1 MSKKV
6 ILISGIVLIL
16 ILGVGGFYWYRQ
28 QQASA
33 ATTATKQTA
42 QLEQGALAATV
53 SAAGNITAPEQVN
66 LSFGTSGMPVTE
78 LNVKI
83 NDQVKAGDVLALVQ
97 DTELQQAFQTAQAN
111 LASAQAAYDEIKEP
125 ATTAELTAAEAQA
138 RAARATYDA
147 AAAALKDLQAPVD
160 ALDLQAAAANLASA
174 QEAYKSAQ
182 AKSQMTDQ
190 QITIARATL
199 ETARIALQSAQAAYD
214 RVAWQDNVNSSS
226 EASALQTATIAYA
239 SAQAQ
244 YELTMA
250 EMNNSE
256 LKSAQATLASAQSD
270 YNTVKAGASAQ
281 ELASAQAA
289 VDSALQTLTTAQE
302 DLANVKTGATAQE
315 LAAAKATLQS
325 AKASYESAKSAL
337 DDAKITA
344 PFDGTIAA
352 VNIFV
357 GQSPVSGSTA
367 ITLANLDDLQIQ
379 LTLSEVDIAEIKAG
393 QKVELSFDALSD
405 RVFTGEVISVA
416 PVGTT
421 SSGVVNYTVT
431 VSLDKTGGAILPGMT
446 ASASIITEQVNNALL
461 APNKALKTQGT
472 NRTMTRMVE
481 GKEIPLLV
489 KTGLAGEAYT
499 EILSAATTTGT
510 AVNLQAGDTVLLNST
525 TTSSSSQTG
534 GGFPGGGLMGGP
546 PPN

>member
-1 MSKKV
+1 MSKKFL
-6 ILISGIVLIL
+6 ILGGIVLL
-16 ILGVGGFYWYRQ
+16 LVVGAGGFVYYQ
-28 QQASA
+28 QQQTKTA
-33 ATTATKQTA
+33 AAATKQTA

-53 SAAGNITAPEQVN
+53 SAAGNLTAPEQVN
-66 LSFGTSGMPVTE
+66 LTFGVSGMPVTQV
-78 LNVKI
+78 NVKV
-83 NDQVKAGDVLALVQ
+83 NDQVKAGDVLAQVQ
-97 DTELQQAFQTAQAN
+97 DTELQQAFETAQAN

-125 ATTAELTAAEAQA
+125 ATSAELTAAEAQA
-138 RAARATYDA
+138 RAAQASYDA
-147 AAAALKDLQAPVD
+147 AVAALHDLQEPVD
-160 ALDLQAAAANLASA
+160 ALDLQAALAKLASA

-182 AKSQMTDQ
+182 ATSQMSDQ
-190 QITIARATL
+190 KITVARATL
-199 ETARIALQSAQAAYD
+199 ETARIALQAAQAAYD

-244 YELTMA
+244 YDLTMA

-270 YNTVKAGASAQ
+270 YNTVKAGATAQ

-289 VDSALQTLTTAQE
+289 VDFALQTLTTAQD
-302 DLANVKTGATAQE
+302 DLADLKAGATAQQ
-315 LAAAKATLQS
+315 LAAAEATLQS
-325 AKASYESAKSAL
+325 TKANYESAKSAL
-337 DDAKITA
+337 DDAKIIA

-357 GQSPVSGSTA
+357 GQTPSSGTTA

-379 LTLSEVDIAEIKAG
+379 LTLSEVDIADVKAG

-431 VSLDKTGGAILPGMT
+431 VSLDKTDGAILPGMT
-446 ASASIITEQVNNALL
+446 ASASIITQQVNDALL
-461 APNKALKTQGT
+461 APNKALKTQAT
-472 NRTMTRMVE
+472 NRTMTMLFE
-481 GKEIPLLV
+481 GKEIPLIV

-499 EILSAATTTGT
+499 EILAAATTTGT

-525 TTSSSSQTG
+525 TTSSSSSSQSG
-534 GGFPGGGLMGGP
+534 GMPGGFMP